1 MDLSILQKEVE
12 FKAVRSGGPGG
23 QHANKVATK
32 VELHWHVPSTEAISE
47 GERDRIVSRLKN
59 SLTKDQYLIVTDA
72 SSRSQSQNREMAFQ
86 KLKAIVEAALHVPKS
101 RKKTK
106 PGKKAKEKRLK
117 EKKIRSEKKT
127 RRQKPEE
134 D

>member
-1 MDLSILQKEVE
+1 MDLNALHKEVD

-32 VELHWHVPSTEAISE
+32 VELYWHVPSTEALSDT
-47 GERDRIVSRLKN
+47 ERERVLFRLMDLLNKE
-59 SLTKDQYLIVTDA
+59 QYLIVTDA
-72 SSRSQSQNREMAFQ
+72 SSRSQANNREAAFL
-86 KLKAIVEAALHVPKS
+86 KLVALVEEALYVPKP

-117 EKKIRSEKKT
+117 DKKIRSEKKT
-127 RRQKPEE
+127 RRQKPEQ

>member
-32 VELHWHVPSTEAISE
+32 VELHWHVPSTEAINE

>member
-1 MDLSILQKEVE
+1 MDLSVLQNEIL

-32 VELHWHVPSTEAISE
+32 VELHWHIPSSAALRED
-47 GERDRIVSRLKN
+47 ERMRVLRKLKT
-59 SLTKDQYLIVTDA
+59 SLNKEQYLIVTDA
-72 SSRSQSQNREMAFQ
+72 SSRSQLKNRETAFQ
-86 KLKAIVEAALHVPKS
+86 KLVDIVEEALFVPKR

-106 PGKKAKEKRLK
+106 PGKQAKEKRLK
-117 EKKIRSEKKT
+117 EKKIRSEKKI
-127 RRQKPEE
+127 RRQKPGQ